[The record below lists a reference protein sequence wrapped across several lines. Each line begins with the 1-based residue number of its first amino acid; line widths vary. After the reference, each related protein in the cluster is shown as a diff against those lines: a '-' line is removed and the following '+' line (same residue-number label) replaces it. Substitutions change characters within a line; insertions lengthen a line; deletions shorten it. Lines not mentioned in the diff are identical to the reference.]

1 MSDQDK
7 EKQKFTLSKEFIE
20 ELEGKVSGLP
30 EEERN
35 AFLRSIVEDEEDW
48 ILPQNGPLVFNSK
61 RRASATKR
69 TPETLDLGAFVLGQA
84 RQSFQLKAGEV
95 SFTPI
100 TGKKRS
106 YLNISTSGDVPTQT
120 ALATELALVV
130 VSLNGNPLV
139 PVVDV
144 KGYPVD
150 ALVKERREQF
160 LEIPEMIMVD
170 ILYHYRFFELLQ
182 QRLFEADVMEGFSK
196 PRSDSLGPVSSTT
209 GRTGKL

>member
-1 MSDQDK
+1 MKDNTQ
-7 EKQKFTLSKEFIE
+7 EQKKYTIPKEFVD
-20 ELEGKVSGLP
+20 ELERKIGELP

-35 AFLRSIVEDEEDW
+35 SFLRSVLEDEDDW
-48 ILPQNGPLVFNSK
+48 ILPQNGPVVFNSK

-69 TPETLDLGAFVLGQA
+69 TPENLDLGAFVLGQA
-84 RQSFQLKAGEV
+84 KQSFQLKTGEV

-106 YLNISTSGDVPTQT
+106 YLNLFTGSDTPSQI

-150 ALVKERREQF
+150 SLVKERREQF
-160 LEIPEMIMVD
+160 LEIPEVVMVD

-182 QRLFEADVMEGFSK
+182 QRLFESDVMESFSK
-196 PRSDSLGPVSSTT
+196 PRSDSPGPVSSTT
-209 GRTGKL
+209 ARTGKL